1 MDAVIVDVEAHI
13 HLKKEKVET
22 KMSYAEP
29 NDVERVSR
37 KSMFVTIDL
46 RKRKHHVEVRCP

>member
-22 KMSYAEP
+22 KMSYGEP
-29 NDVERVSR
+29 NDVERMSR
-37 KSMFVTIDL
+37 KSMFVTIDET
-46 RKRKHHVEVRCP
+46 KGKHRIEMRGP